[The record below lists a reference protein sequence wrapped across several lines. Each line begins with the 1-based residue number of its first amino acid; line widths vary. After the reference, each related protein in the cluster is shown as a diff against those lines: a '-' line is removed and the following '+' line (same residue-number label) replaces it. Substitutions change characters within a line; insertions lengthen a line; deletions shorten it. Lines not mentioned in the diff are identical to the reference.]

1 MIPAVGG
8 ASLLIMATYLAG
20 KIPVMFN
27 WTLPENAFK
36 HCVAFSKVEK
46 IISVSSFFDR
56 VETEVLTEY
65 KNE

>member
-1 MIPAVGG
+1 
-8 ASLLIMATYLAG
+8 
-20 KIPVMFN
+20 MFN
-27 WTLPENAFK
+27 WTLPSDAFK
-36 HCVAFSKVEK
+36 HCVSFSKVEK